1 MIDRLKQFIEK
12 AKKVHGDKYDYSK
25 VEYINSQT
33 KVCIICPEHGEFWQ
47 EPSAHVRGHN
57 CPKCSN
63 IKRGDTFRSNGTKF
77 IEQAK
82 NVHGGK
88 YDYSKVEYI
97 NSSTKVCIICP
108 NHGEFFILP
117 QNHLLGQGCPKCVGK
132 HLTTEEIITKFKQVH
147 GDKYDY
153 SKVEYNKMHEK
164 VCIICQEHGEFW
176 QTPSKHINGQECPK
190 CAVEIRTNK
199 RLIGTDEFI
208 KRAIE
213 KWGNLYDY
221 SKVRYNKV
229 NEKVEIIC
237 KKHGSFFQRPFDHLH
252 GHGCPVCGKLES
264 KDEIELYD
272 YICGIIGKENI
283 IKNDRKVLN
292 GKEIDIL
299 IPSLSLGIEYD
310 GLRWHSESFFKNRYY
325 HLSKTI
331 EAKNNGINLIHIF
344 EDEWKNRKKLVID
357 KVNHLLH
364 INENKCKISGRN
376 CFVKEIEKETAK
388 TFLNNNHIQGY
399 VPATVYLGCFF
410 EDKLVGV
417 MTFLKEYDKK
427 WNLNRFATDIEFLC
441 RGVGGKLLSFFE
453 KKYNPLEIKSFAD
466 IRWNIETNENIYVKL
481 GFEKRGE
488 IKPDYRYVDKTNPV
502 ERIHKFNFR
511 KQIIHKRYG
520 LPLSM
525 TEAEMTKQLGYDRIW
540 DCGLIKYVKTYD

>member
-417 MTFLKEYDKK
+417 MTFLKEYDEK

-488 IKPDYRYVDKTNPV
+488 IKPDYRYIDKTNPV